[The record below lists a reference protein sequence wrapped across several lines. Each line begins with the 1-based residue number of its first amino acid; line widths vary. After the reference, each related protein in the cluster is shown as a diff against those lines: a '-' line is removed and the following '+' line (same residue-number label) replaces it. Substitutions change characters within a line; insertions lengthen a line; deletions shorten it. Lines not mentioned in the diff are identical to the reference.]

1 MMTINLL
8 FVQSPSWVKRTMLK
22 KLVKW
27 HSKYGF
33 LFMLPFT
40 GLLML
45 GLGSVVVNTHMWLSI
60 ITMLT
65 VLYFVIRITYLYKTA
80 PAETVQITMS
90 DEVKELLEKL
100 KNDTG
105 AYDISVVLQRSVA
118 LYNLMILLNKNGTD
132 LVLRD
137 SQGNER
143 IFKFK

>member
-1 MMTINLL
+1 
-8 FVQSPSWVKRTMLK
+8 MLK

-100 KNDTG
+100 KNDTEPMT
-105 AYDISVVLQRSVA
+105 SL
-118 LYNLMILLNKNGTD
+118 
-132 LVLRD
+132 
-137 SQGNER
+137 
-143 IFKFK
+143 

>member
-1 MMTINLL
+1 
-8 FVQSPSWVKRTMLK
+8 
-22 KLVKW
+22 
-27 HSKYGF
+27 
-33 LFMLPFT
+33 
-40 GLLML
+40 ML

-118 LYNLMILLNKNGTD
+118 LYNLMILLDRNGTD

-137 SQGNER
+137 SQGNEK